1 MKCCKQV
8 AKLNH
13 LIICGLFC
21 SVSLLAQHRPAD
33 YPFIDT
39 TFNQLSPDQA
49 LQPFLRK
56 LQELQQHQRQQVRI
70 AHLGDSHVQADYL
83 SSALRQLFQDRFGN
97 AGRGLVFF
105 YQQAG
110 THGPLDLQTQ
120 SSQQWRARRRIF
132 QKNGLSIGISGMSI
146 ATTAPRFSLWLSAQQ
161 KARPLRISKATLF
174 HDEYKNYDYSWE
186 VLPPQNIPLQ
196 GNWEY
201 YQVQIDDTLLKISQ
215 QYGCSPT
222 DIQRWNNLSTA
233 VVFPGQRLTIQ
244 NPQHKAP
251 QSQPFL
257 PTAHPQASIALLPD
271 DSPNLHI
278 RGQKRKGTGHAQIY
292 GLLLEDENTSGVL
305 YNMMG
310 VNGATFYHF
319 NHAEYFTEQIALLQP
334 DLILITLGTNE
345 SLQPRFYPEQ
355 FRKEVSELLQK
366 LKASQPQS
374 SLLLMGNPSV
384 LTSPDTTE
392 GYTLAVRT
400 ILQEVAQEEGAV
412 FWDWYAIMGGQE
424 SIRNWHAAQLA
435 SPDFIHFTEKGY
447 ILQARLLFDAIMKA
461 YRAAY

>member
-21 SVSLLAQHRPAD
+21 SASLLAQQQPVA

-39 TFNQLSPDQA
+39 TSNQLSPNQA

-120 SSQQWRARRRIF
+120 SSQAWQARRRIF

-146 ATTAPRFSLWLSAQQ
+146 ATTAPQFSLSLFAKQ
-161 KARPLRISKATLF
+161 KARPLRFTRATLF
-174 HDEYKNYDYSWE
+174 HDDHNNYDYSWE
-186 VLPPQNIPLQ
+186 VLSPLNIPLQ
-196 GNWEY
+196 RNWEY

-215 QYGCSPT
+215 QYDCSPI
-222 DIQRWNNLSTA
+222 DIQRWNNLSAA
-233 VVFPGQRLTIQ
+233 VVFPGQRLSIQ
-244 NPQHKAP
+244 NPQHTVP
-251 QSQPFL
+251 RRQPFL
-257 PTAHPQASIALLPD
+257 PTAHPQASVALLPD
-271 DSPNLHI
+271 KSPNLHI
-278 RGQKRKGTGHAQIY
+278 RGQKRKDTGHAQIY
-292 GLLLEDENTSGVL
+292 GLLLEDETTSGVL

-319 NHAEYFTEQIALLQP
+319 NRAEYFTEQIALLQP

-345 SLQPRFYPEQ
+345 ALQSRFYPKQ
-355 FRKEVSELLQK
+355 FRKEVSQLLQK

-384 LTSPDTTE
+384 LSSHDTSE

-400 ILQEVAQEEGAV
+400 ILQEVAQAEGAL
-412 FWDWYAIMGGQE
+412 FWDWYTIMGGYE
-424 SIRNWHAAQLA
+424 SIRNWQATQLA

-461 YRAAY
+461 YRAAD